1 MFDYHLPCR
10 KALWGLSLLGA
21 ACTGTVGGS
30 AGDPAQPGSTEA
42 SGGSSPSA
50 EAAPG
55 ERVTNVA
62 DIAVQCQATG
72 GPSVTFT
79 PLRRLNQL
87 EYQDSVFDLLGVEVD
102 TARFVPDSRVGTFSS
117 NVEVVVSDLQA
128 DQYRLAAEAAAAKAT
143 ANLGSIVPCAP
154 SGGEACASTFI
165 GDLGLKA
172 FRRPLTPAEQAS
184 YLDVYRTGGVR
195 GGFAGGV
202 GLVIRAMLQSP
213 YFLYQVER
221 TPLGHK
227 AATALGPYE
236 IASRLAYLLWASTPD
251 AALLAAAA
259 SGALSTPD
267 QLRAQAIRL
276 LADPRGKKTL
286 GQFQLEWL
294 QLDGVAHLEK
304 DRQMFPSFDAALK
317 QAMKTEVADF
327 FASVLE
333 RPEGSYR
340 DLLTAPYALVTGPL
354 LQLYGAS
361 SPGPAAAPTRLDFA
375 AGERSGILTQPLFL
389 ATHAHQN
396 QGSPVKR
403 GVVIRQ
409 AILCQDL
416 PPPPANV
423 NNAPPALS
431 PDLTTRQRFAAHS
444 QDPSCAGCH
453 ALIDGI
459 GFGFERYDAVGG
471 YRAVE
476 NGRAIDQTGNLV
488 AATPD
493 VEGPFEGPQGL
504 GQKLAASELVRSCFV
519 TQWFRY
525 AYKRQPQASDACT
538 ASSMLA
544 SFTSSGQNLREL
556 VLSAVA
562 TDAFRYG
569 AAEP

>member
-1 MFDYHLPCR
+1 MFDYHWSCR
-10 KALWGLSLLGA
+10 KALLGLSLLGA

-30 AGDPAQPGSTEA
+30 AGDPPLPGSTQT

-50 EAAPG
+50 EAVPG

-62 DIAVQCQATG
+62 DISALCQATG
-72 GPSVTFT
+72 GPSVAFT

-87 EYQDSVFDLLGVEVD
+87 EYQNSVFDLLGVEVD
-102 TARFVPDSRVGTFSS
+102 TAGFVPDSRVGTFSS
-117 NVEVVVSDLQA
+117 NVEVAVSDLQA
-128 DQYRLAAEAAAAKAT
+128 DQYKLAAEAAAAKAT
-143 ANLGSIVPCAP
+143 AKIASIVACDP

-165 GDLGLKA
+165 GDFGLKA
-172 FRRPLTPAEQAS
+172 FRRPLTSEEQAS
-184 YLDVYRTGGVR
+184 YRDVYRTGSVR

-221 TPLGHK
+221 TPLGQK
-227 AATALGPYE
+227 AATALGPHE

-259 SGALSTPD
+259 SATLSTPD
-267 QLRAQAIRL
+267 QLRAQAMRL

-286 GQFQLEWL
+286 GRFQLEWL
-294 QLDGVAHLEK
+294 QLDGVDRLEK
-304 DRQMFPSFDAALK
+304 DSRLFPSFNDALK

-354 LQLYGAS
+354 LQVYGAS
-361 SPGPAAAPTRLDFA
+361 SPGPAAGPTQLDFA

-403 GVVIRQ
+403 GVVVRQ

-444 QDPSCAGCH
+444 QNPSCAGCH

-471 YRAVE
+471 YRAME
-476 NGRAIDQTGNLV
+476 SGQAIDQAGNLV
-488 AATPD
+488 GATPD

-504 GQKLAASELVRSCFV
+504 GQKLAASELARSCFV

-525 AYKRQPQASDACT
+525 AYKRQPQAGDACT

-544 SFTSSGQNLREL
+544 GFTSSGQNLREL

-569 AAEP
+569 VAEP